1 MKGGCRFGLAG
12 PSKRP
17 HSVHPWSSKRAEQA
31 YLGSSM
37 RVGSR
42 SDMGLSFMKTE
53 IDMKESSKLGSDMVT
68 VPTISKSI
76 LAIS

>member
-1 MKGGCRFGLAG
+1 
-12 PSKRP
+12 
-17 HSVHPWSSKRAEQA
+17 
-31 YLGSSM
+31 
-37 RVGSR
+37 
-42 SDMGLSFMKTE
+42 MGLSFMKTE